1 MRRTM
6 AAATPTLRR
15 ICRSE
20 MYSWAM
26 DDDIPLRWLRAQRA
40 LDLRPIVGTG
50 DPEAAFSVIQPT
62 ELVDPREFLQPRA
75 VVLTVGVALTRDRA
89 GEDDPFPAYVR
100 RLAEAEVTAIG
111 FGTGLFFPSVP
122 SSLVETARNYG
133 IAVLEV
139 PRHTAFISILNTVLE
154 ERARRSRRE
163 QEGLVVAQ
171 EKFSAAAVRGGLDE
185 LITVTARHL
194 DAAVAVTDSDGR
206 VHGHHDRTGHSAVA
220 VARVQRSSGA
230 DESGGRWRITQRMTP
245 QADRFHL
252 ITVVAGHPFSPHERS
267 VIKHAA
273 GLADILLQRPAYL
286 RRSRTELH
294 SLALQLLLGLDGGDQ
309 SMGRVLDEASDG
321 EGLVRPTVV
330 AADRRADLD
339 RAVAAAD
346 RAASRAGRH
355 LFVTDLP
362 GTPLDTASA
371 LFLFR
376 GSRAVDAIAAGFGNA
391 AAQVRI
397 AVGEPVEWNRVTLER
412 VRRLETAARAL
423 TPGHHVGP
431 YEAGTDWLE
440 QPSVRS
446 ALDQRAAETI
456 DRLAAA
462 EDALQPTLVA
472 WLRNGCR
479 VATTAETLG
488 VHRHTVRSRL
498 DRIATICEVD
508 LDDPVVRAELLL
520 VSVTRR

>member
-1 MRRTM
+1 
-6 AAATPTLRR
+6 
-15 ICRSE
+15 

-50 DPEAAFSVIQPT
+50 DPEAVFSVIQPT

-75 VVLTVGVALTRDRA
+75 VVLTVGVALARETSSRPTDD
-89 GEDDPFPAYVR
+89 EPDDDPFPAYVD
-100 RLAEAEVTAIG
+100 RLAQAEVTAIG
-111 FGTGLFFPSVP
+111 FGTGLFFPTVP
-122 SSLVETARNYG
+122 DSLVQAARRRG
-133 IAVLEV
+133 IAVFEV
-139 PRHTAFISILNTVLE
+139 PRHTAFISILNTVTE

-171 EKFSAAAVRGGLDE
+171 EKLSAAAVRGGLDE
-185 LITVTARHL
+185 LLTTAARQL

-206 VHGHHDRTGHSAVA
+206 LHGSHDRTGRSAVA
-220 VARVQRSSGA
+220 VAREQRASGA
-230 DESGGRWRITQRMTP
+230 DDSAGLWRITQRMTP
-245 QADRFHL
+245 QGSRFHL
-252 ITVVAGHPFSPHERS
+252 ITMVADHPFSPHDRS

-286 RRSRTELH
+286 RRSRTGLN
-294 SLALQLLLGLDGGDQ
+294 SLALQLLLGLDGGNQ

-330 AADRRADLD
+330 ATDHRTDLD
-339 RAVAAAD
+339 RAVTAAD
-346 RAASRAGRH
+346 RAASRTGRH

-362 GTPLDTASA
+362 GTSLDTASA

-376 GSRAVDAIAAGFGNA
+376 GTRAVDAIAAGFGDSA
-391 AAQVRI
+391 SRIRI
-397 AVGEPVEWNRVTLER
+397 AVGEPMTWNSVTLER
-412 VRRLETAARAL
+412 VQRLETAARAL
-423 TPGHHVGP
+423 TPGTHVGP

-440 QPSVRS
+440 QPDIRA

-456 DRLAAA
+456 DRLASA
-462 EDALQPTLVA
+462 EDGLQATLA
-472 WLRNGCR
+472 TWLRSGCR
-479 VATTAETLG
+479 VATTAEVLG

-498 DRIATICEVD
+498 DRIATVCEVD